1 MNELPVITPSYQA
14 DARVFEQLHRSVLEF
29 TPESTVHHV
38 FVPMQDRHLFTQYEG
53 ARCRIWTSSELLSA
67 RYLGLPET
75 NRHLNASRPRPS
87 VGGWVIQQAIK
98 IAAAAQLDAEV
109 VLLADSDVVLV
120 RPVRA
125 DRFRSEGRLNLCRHE
140 NSITPDTNH
149 FRWHQIA
156 RDLLGLPQAPPPLHD
171 YISPLNFWEPAT
183 VRAMQ
188 ARIKDVTGKAWLDAF
203 TSEQTISEYILYGV
217 FVDEIL
223 SAAGPRPPGVW
234 GVSLNAHQRTPL
246 DHDAAIAFANRL
258 GPAAVAIMISARSDT
273 PEEVRRTAI
282 RRCTEIVKGL

>member
-1 MNELPVITPSYQA
+1 MNELPVITPSYRA
-14 DARVFEQLHRSVLEF
+14 DASIFEQLHRSVLEF

-53 ARCRIWTSSELLSA
+53 ARCRIWTSSELLPA
-67 RYLGLPET
+67 
-75 NRHLNASRPRPS
+75 RHLAG
-87 VGGWVIQQAIK
+87 GGWVMQQAIK
-98 IAAAAQLDAEV
+98 IAAAAQLDAEA
-109 VLLADSDVVLV
+109 VLLVDSDVVLV

-125 DRFRSEGRLNLCRHE
+125 DRFRSAGRLNLCRHE
-140 NSITPDTNH
+140 NSITPEMRH

-171 YISPLNFWEPAT
+171 YISPLSFWEPAT

-188 ARIKDVTGKAWLDAF
+188 ARIREVTGQAWLDAF

-223 SAAGPRPPGVW
+223 SCAGPRPPGVW
-234 GVSLNAHQRTPL
+234 GVSLNAHQLTPL

-282 RRCTEIVKGL
+282 RRCTEIVNAR